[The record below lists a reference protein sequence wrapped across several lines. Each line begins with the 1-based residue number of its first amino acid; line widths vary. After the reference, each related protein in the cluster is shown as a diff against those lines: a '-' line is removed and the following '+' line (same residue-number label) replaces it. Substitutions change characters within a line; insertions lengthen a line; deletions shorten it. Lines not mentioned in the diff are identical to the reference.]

1 MKRKTFNI
9 IIFIHLI
16 ILLLYYFFHTSFI
29 IENIINYSISFFK
42 NFFPVSF
49 LLNIIIFLL
58 LDYEFIPI
66 LSFIPNIS
74 VSFLLFIF
82 SFISGFPSG
91 SKMACE
97 FYKKGYCNIDEANSY
112 LCFSHFPNPFFI
124 IGVVYPIINNY
135 LYTLY
140 LYLSLIL
147 SNFILYFFFSKKKR
161 YSIIKPSF
169 HTIFSI
175 SLSNSIQKSFSI
187 ILLVYGISLYFYIV
201 SILCHSIFPTNSFF
215 YVLINGFF
223 DLTNGV
229 LSCVVVKERVI
240 RALLILSFLSF
251 GTISI
256 HMQTSSILKEE
267 GLSYPYYLKGRI
279 MSLLLSILFF
289 LLLVSIPSSIIMYFN
304 VFVH

>member
-16 ILLLYYFFHTSFI
+16 ILLLYYFLHTSFI

-42 NFFPVSF
+42 SFFPVSF

-74 VSFLLFIF
+74 TSFLLFIF

-91 SKMACE
+91 SKMVCE
-97 FYKKGYCNIDEANSY
+97 FLKKGYCNIDEANSY
-112 LCFSHFPNPFFI
+112 LYFSHFPNPFFI
-124 IGVVYPIINNY
+124 IGIVYPIINNC
-135 LYTLY
+135 LYTIY
-140 LYLSLIL
+140 LYLSLLL

-161 YSIIKPSF
+161 YSLIKPSF
-169 HTIFSI
+169 HNSFST
-175 SLSNSIQKSFSI
+175 SLNNSIQKSFSI
-187 ILLVYGISLYFYIV
+187 ILLVYGISLYFYII
-201 SILCHSIFPTNSFF
+201 SILYHSLFPSNSYF

-229 LSCVVVKERVI
+229 ISSVVVKEKVI
-240 RALLILSFLSF
+240 RTLLILSFISF

-256 HMQTSSILKEE
+256 HMQTSSILKED
-267 GLSYPYYLKGRI
+267 GLSYSYYLKGRI
-279 MSLLLSILFF
+279 CSLLLSIIIFMILIF
-289 LLLVSIPSSIIMYFN
+289 LTFSI
-304 VFVH
+304 

>member
-1 MKRKTFNI
+1 MKRNSFNI

-16 ILLLYYFFHTSFI
+16 ILLLYYFLHTSFI

-42 NFFPVSF
+42 SFFPVSF

-74 VSFLLFIF
+74 TSFLLFIF
-82 SFISGFPSG
+82 SFFSGFPTG
-91 SKMACE
+91 SKMVCE
-97 FYKKGYCNIDEANSY
+97 FLKKGYCNKDEANSY
-112 LCFSHFPNPFFI
+112 LYFSHFPNPFFI
-124 IGVVYPIINNY
+124 LGVVSPIINNY
-135 LYTLY
+135 LYTIY

-147 SNFILYFFFSKKKR
+147 SNYILYFFFSKKKR

-169 HTIFSI
+169 HTNF
-175 SLSNSIQKSFSI
+175 SLSLNNSIQKSFSI
-187 ILLVYGISLYFYIV
+187 ILLVYGISLYFYII
-201 SILCHSIFPTNSFF
+201 STLYHSFFPCNSYF
-215 YVLINGFF
+215 YVLINGLF

-229 LSCVVVKERVI
+229 LSSVVVKERVI

-267 GLSYPYYLKGRI
+267 GLSYSYYIKGRI

-289 LLLVSIPSSIIMYFN
+289 LLLVSIPASKMIFGFCRST
-304 VFVH
+304 